1 VHLTLDPGPHSIL
14 FTYPPT
20 GESKGT
26 TVNLKPHERLT
37 LRADF
42 TGTAPTVR
50 VLR

>member
-1 VHLTLDPGPHSIL
+1 VHVSLEPGPHSVL
-14 FTYPPT
+14 FTYPLT

-26 TVNLKPHERLT
+26 TVTLKARDRLT

-50 VLR
+50 VQH